1 MDNELRE
8 IHYTD
13 SIHYELEKTAKLMR
27 KLTVQLFEKLS
38 IDISLDECCALDMI
52 SCNEGICQRDLA
64 KLMLKDRANTGRI
77 LDVLEKKGFIK
88 RFIDIKN
95 NRLVRKMG
103 ITVAGTK
110 ILKEISSKLKSYLE
124 NVTSAVPKKE
134 IEKVQSILK
143 DFRLNMEQLVEM
155 KI

>member
-1 MDNELRE
+1 MDNELQE

-38 IDISLDECCALDMI
+38 IEISLDECCALDMI

-103 ITVAGTK
+103 ITAAGTK
-110 ILKEISSKLKSYLE
+110 ILKEISNKLRSYLE

-134 IEKVQSILK
+134 IEKVQNVLK
-143 DFRLNMEQLVEM
+143 DFRLNLEKIVEM